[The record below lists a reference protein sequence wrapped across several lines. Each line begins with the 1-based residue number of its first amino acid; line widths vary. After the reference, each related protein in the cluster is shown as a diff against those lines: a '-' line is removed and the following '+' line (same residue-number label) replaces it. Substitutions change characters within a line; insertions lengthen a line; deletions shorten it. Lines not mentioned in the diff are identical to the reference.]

1 MMLKHGISALYE
13 LTDESNFYVQSCFS
27 EVSYFEVERKMQSGY
42 DTAVR
47 ALKKYLQRRKLIKT
61 EGPSAKKQPTGP
73 GIPP

>member
-47 ALKKYLQRRKLIKT
+47 ALKMYLQLRKLI
-61 EGPSAKKQPTGP
+61 
-73 GIPP
+73 